1 MKIREEKIED
11 VQVLRIEEPRLDNAL
26 SSELKTELW
35 RLIEN
40 EKAEYILLD
49 LAAVEY
55 IDSSGLGS
63 LLFGHR
69 QVKSHNG
76 ILRMVHLNQKVKTLI
91 KIANLEQI
99 LVSFEDETEALE
111 SFKNKED

>member
-1 MKIREEKIED
+1 MKIKEEKIGN
-11 VQVLRIEEPRLDNAL
+11 VQVLRIEEPRLDSGL
-26 SSELKTELW
+26 SSELKTELL

-40 EKAEYILLD
+40 KKADYILVD

-69 QVKSHNG
+69 QAKNHGG
-76 ILRMVHLNQKVKTLI
+76 ILRMVHLNQKVRTLI

-99 LVSFEDETEALE
+99 LISFEDESEALE
-111 SFKNKED
+111 SFKK

>member
-1 MKIREEKIED
+1 MNIREEIIGD
-11 VQVLRIEEPRLDNAL
+11 VQVLRIEEPRLDSAL
-26 SSELKTELW
+26 SSELKTELL

-40 EKAEYILLD
+40 EKAEHILID

-55 IDSSGLGS
+55 IDSSGLGA

-76 ILRMVHLNQKVKTLI
+76 ILKMLHLNQKVRTLI

-99 LVSFEDETEALE
+99 LVSYDDEKEALE
-111 SFKNKED
+111 SFKK